1 MNSEIVSI
9 EKRFY
14 MNSWEQKLKDSGLSD
29 ASENLTLRLDSYKEA
44 ELSIEDRDYL
54 DKIRAVNE
62 VLRAIID
69 NADPRIINYSA
80 LSSIVVYLNNIN
92 SYLNDWGGGTS
103 PTYLSSYAMQQADM
117 LLQQIP
123 LVVPAMNIPEARA
136 AITSLR
142 RSVARQ
148 KTIVDSIISQIKEKG
163 SLADTTI
170 DNKIAD
176 AKEIIDNNTAV
187 VEKKLEDI
195 TKETEELAE
204 QLETVKS
211 AANKLA
217 TEQTTEFNTTQTA
230 RSKEFT
236 DLMSLKRNELTTTL
250 NKLAEEANEKSDAI
264 NTAAEKSAK
273 ATEDA
278 KKRAEKLLG
287 IISEDALVNKY
298 SKNALHERKV
308 STRWQRI
315 AVAAIIGAI
324 VWAGILAHEAA
335 GDMVWQKLVA
345 RLSVAAASGGLATYA
360 AKQATEHRQAQRQS
374 EHMSLQLSA
383 VRPYLEDITDKTKRD
398 ELLIKLAEKF
408 FSEKKPNRQQ
418 KKAPKDKGEEFISA
432 NDLLSFIATLI
443 KKP

>member
-1 MNSEIVSI
+1 MNP
-9 EKRFY
+9 
-14 MNSWEQKLKDSGLSD
+14 WEQKLKDSGLSD

-62 VLRAIID
+62 VLKAIID
-69 NADPRIINYSA
+69 NADPRLINYSA
-80 LSSIVVYLNNIN
+80 LSSIVACLHNIN

-103 PTYLSSYAMQQADM
+103 PTYLSSYAIEQVDM
-117 LLQQIP
+117 ILQHIP
-123 LVVPAMNIPEARA
+123 LVIPAINIPEARA

-142 RSVARQ
+142 RSAARQ
-148 KTIVDSIISQIKEKG
+148 KTIVDGIISQIKEKG
-163 SLADTTI
+163 SLTDTTI

-195 TKETEELAE
+195 TKESEELAE

-211 AANKLA
+211 TANKLS
-217 TEQTTEFNTTQTA
+217 TEQTKAFNDAQTE
-230 RSKEFT
+230 RSEKFT
-236 DLMSLKRNELTTTL
+236 NLITIKQSELETTL
-250 NKLAEEANEKSDAI
+250 DELAKKADEKSNAI
-264 NTAAEKSAK
+264 NMAAEKNTK

-278 KKRAEKLLG
+278 KNRAEKLLR
-287 IISEDALVNKY
+287 IVSQDALISDY
-298 SKNALHERKV
+298 SKNAKREWISSLV
-308 STRWQRI
+308 WQI
-315 AVAAIIGAI
+315 VAALAIITAI
-324 VWAGILAHEAA
+324 VFAGILANEA
-335 GDMVWQKLVA
+335 GSDMAWQKLVA
-345 RLSVAAASGGLATYA
+345 KITIVTASGGLATYA
-360 AKQATEHRQAQRQS
+360 ARQSTEHRQAQRQS

-418 KKAPKDKGEEFISA
+418 KKAPKAKAKNLFRQMIC
-432 NDLLSFIATLI
+432 
-443 KKP
+443 

>member
-1 MNSEIVSI
+1 MNP
-9 EKRFY
+9 
-14 MNSWEQKLKDSGLSD
+14 WEQKLKDSGLSD

-62 VLRAIID
+62 VLKAIIN
-69 NADPRIINYSA
+69 NADPRLINYSA
-80 LSSIVVYLNNIN
+80 LSSIVAYLHNID

-103 PTYLSSYAMQQADM
+103 PTYLSSYAIEQVDM
-117 LLQQIP
+117 ILQYIP

-142 RSVARQ
+142 RSAARQ
-148 KTIVDSIISQIKEKG
+148 KTIVDGIISQIKEKG

-187 VEKKLEDI
+187 VEKKLKDI
-195 TKETEELAE
+195 TKESEELAE

-211 AANKLA
+211 TANKLS
-217 TEQTTEFNTTQTA
+217 TEQTKAFNDAQTE
-230 RSKEFT
+230 RSEKFT
-236 DLMSLKRNELTTTL
+236 NLITIKQSELETTL
-250 NKLAEEANEKSDAI
+250 DELAKKADEKSNAI
-264 NTAAEKSAK
+264 NMAAEKNAK

-278 KKRAEKLLG
+278 KNRAEKLLR
-287 IISEDALVNKY
+287 IVSQDALISDY
-298 SKNALHERKV
+298 SKNAKREWISSLV
-308 STRWQRI
+308 WQI
-315 AVAAIIGAI
+315 VAALAIITAI
-324 VWAGILAHEAA
+324 VFAGILANEA
-335 GDMVWQKLVA
+335 GSDMAWQKLVA
-345 RLSVAAASGGLATYA
+345 KITIVTASGGLATYA
-360 AKQATEHRQAQRQS
+360 ARQSTEHRQAQRQS

-418 KKAPKDKGEEFISA
+418 KKAPKGKGEEFISA

-443 KKP
+443 KKS

>member
-1 MNSEIVSI
+1 MNP
-9 EKRFY
+9 
-14 MNSWEQKLKDSGLSD
+14 WEQKLKDSGLSD
-29 ASENLTLRLDSYKEA
+29 ASENLALRLDSYKEA

-69 NADPRIINYSA
+69 NADPRLINYSA
-80 LSSIVVYLNNIN
+80 LSSIVACLHNIN

-103 PTYLSSYAMQQADM
+103 PTYLSSYAIERVDM
-117 LLQQIP
+117 ILQHIP
-123 LVVPAMNIPEARA
+123 LVIPAMNIPEARA

-142 RSVARQ
+142 RSAARQ
-148 KTIVDSIISQIKEKG
+148 KTIVDGIISQIKEKG

-195 TKETEELAE
+195 TKESEELAE

-211 AANKLA
+211 AANKLS
-217 TEQTTEFNTTQTA
+217 TEQTKAFNDAQTE
-230 RSKEFT
+230 RSEKFT
-236 DLMSLKRNELTTTL
+236 NLITIKQSELDTTL
-250 NKLAEEANEKSDAI
+250 DKLAKKADEKSNAI
-264 NTAAEKSAK
+264 NMAAEKNAK

-278 KKRAEKLLG
+278 KNRAEKLLR
-287 IISEDALVNKY
+287 IVSQDALISDY
-298 SKNALHERKV
+298 SKNAKREWISSLV
-308 STRWQRI
+308 WQI
-315 AVAAIIGAI
+315 VAALAIITAI
-324 VWAGILAHEAA
+324 VFAGILANEAGSNMA
-335 GDMVWQKLVA
+335 WQKLVA
-345 RLSVAAASGGLATYA
+345 KITIVTASGGLATYA
-360 AKQATEHRQAQRQS
+360 ARQSTEHRQAQRQS

-418 KKAPKDKGEEFISA
+418 KKAPKDKGEEFIST
-432 NDLLSFIATLI
+432 NDLFRLIAMLI
-443 KKP
+443 KRN

>member
-1 MNSEIVSI
+1 MNP
-9 EKRFY
+9 
-14 MNSWEQKLKDSGLSD
+14 WEQKLKDSGLSD

-62 VLRAIID
+62 VLKAIID
-69 NADPRIINYSA
+69 NADPRLINYSA
-80 LSSIVVYLNNIN
+80 LSSIVACLHNIN

-103 PTYLSSYAMQQADM
+103 PTYLSSYAIEQVDM
-117 LLQQIP
+117 ILQHIP
-123 LVVPAMNIPEARA
+123 LVIPAINIPEARA

-142 RSVARQ
+142 RSAARQ
-148 KTIVDSIISQIKEKG
+148 KTIVDDIISQIKEKG

-195 TKETEELAE
+195 TKESEELAE

-211 AANKLA
+211 TANKLS
-217 TEQTTEFNTTQTA
+217 TEQTKAFNDAQTE
-230 RSKEFT
+230 RSEKFT
-236 DLMSLKRNELTTTL
+236 NLITIKQSELETTL
-250 NKLAEEANEKSDAI
+250 DELAKKADEKSNAI
-264 NTAAEKSAK
+264 NMAAEKNTK

-278 KKRAEKLLG
+278 KNRAEKLLR
-287 IISEDALVNKY
+287 IVSQDALISDY
-298 SKNALHERKV
+298 SKNAKREWISSLA
-308 STRWQRI
+308 WQI
-315 AVAAIIGAI
+315 VAALAIITAI
-324 VWAGILAHEAA
+324 VFAGILANEA
-335 GDMVWQKLVA
+335 GSDMAWQKLVA
-345 RLSVAAASGGLATYA
+345 KITIVTASGGLATYA
-360 AKQATEHRQAQRQS
+360 ARQSTEHRQAQRQS

-418 KKAPKDKGEEFISA
+418 KKAPKAKAKNLFRQMIC
-432 NDLLSFIATLI
+432 
-443 KKP
+443 

>member
-1 MNSEIVSI
+1 MNP
-9 EKRFY
+9 
-14 MNSWEQKLKDSGLSD
+14 WEQKLKDSGLSD

-62 VLRAIID
+62 VLKAIID
-69 NADPRIINYSA
+69 NADPRLINYSA
-80 LSSIVVYLNNIN
+80 LSSIVACLHNIN

-103 PTYLSSYAMQQADM
+103 PTYLSSYAIEQVDM
-117 LLQQIP
+117 ILQHIP
-123 LVVPAMNIPEARA
+123 LVIPAINIPEARA

-142 RSVARQ
+142 RSAARQ
-148 KTIVDSIISQIKEKG
+148 KTIVDDIISQIKEKG

-195 TKETEELAE
+195 TKESEELAE

-211 AANKLA
+211 TANKLS
-217 TEQTTEFNTTQTA
+217 TEQTKAFNDAQTE
-230 RSKEFT
+230 RSEKIT
-236 DLMSLKRNELTTTL
+236 NLITIKQSELETTL
-250 NKLAEEANEKSDAI
+250 DELAKKADEKSNAI
-264 NTAAEKSAK
+264 NMAAEKNTK

-278 KKRAEKLLG
+278 KNRAEKLLR
-287 IISEDALVNKY
+287 IVSQDALISDY
-298 SKNALHERKV
+298 SKNAKREWISSLV
-308 STRWQRI
+308 WQI
-315 AVAAIIGAI
+315 VAALAIITAI
-324 VWAGILAHEAA
+324 VFAGILANEA
-335 GDMVWQKLVA
+335 GSDMAWQKLVA
-345 RLSVAAASGGLATYA
+345 KITIVTASGGLATYA
-360 AKQATEHRQAQRQS
+360 ARQSTEHRQAQRQS

-418 KKAPKDKGEEFISA
+418 KKAPKAKAKNLFRQMIC
-432 NDLLSFIATLI
+432 
-443 KKP
+443 